1 MKSIVKLLLAIV
13 VLSVL
18 LISKDTQEK
27 DPLKEKLT
35 KLQYDVTQNCS
46 TEPPFENEYWDN
58 KEDGIYL
65 DIVSGKP
72 LFCSIH
78 KYDSGTGWPSFY
90 DIIDDESIKESD
102 DHDFGYKRVELKS
115 TSSNSHLGHLF
126 NDGPNP
132 TGMRYCINS
141 ASLKF
146 VRYDDLDKEGLGDYK
161 KLFEEK

>member
-1 MKSIVKLLLAIV
+1 MLFGCSTGDIVDNKR
-13 VLSVL
+13 
-18 LISKDTQEK
+18 KEE
-27 DPLKEKLT
+27 LKKKLT

-46 TEPPFENEYWDN
+46 TEPPFQNEYWDN

-65 DIVSGKP
+65 DIISGKP

-90 DIIDDESIKESD
+90 DIIDDESVKKSNDYET
-102 DHDFGYKRVELKS
+102 GYRRIELKS
-115 TSSNSHLGHLF
+115 NSSNSHLGHLF
-126 NDGPNP
+126 DDGPNP

-146 VRYDDLDKEGLGDYK
+146 IKYDNLDAEGLGEYK
-161 KLFEEK
+161 KLFNK